1 MTNSRAGHPGFEPL
15 QDCCCMNPPRVLRRY
30 VASMAFNFSAV
41 PERVALSSESPI
53 VDRNPGSHRLLR
65 FFSHANFPAAS

>member
-1 MTNSRAGHPGFEPL
+1 MTQPGHPGFEPL

-41 PERVALSSESPI
+41 PERAPLPEGNPADHRSSSQ
-53 VDRNPGSHRLLR
+53 HRLLR
-65 FFSHANFPAAS
+65 FFSQANYSTAS